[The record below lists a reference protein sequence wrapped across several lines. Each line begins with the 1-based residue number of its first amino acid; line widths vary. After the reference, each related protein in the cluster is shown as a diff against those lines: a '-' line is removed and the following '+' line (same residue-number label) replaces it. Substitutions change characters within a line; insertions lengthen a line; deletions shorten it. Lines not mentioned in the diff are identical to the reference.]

1 MCLRALSLFLSL
13 SLSLRVLNER
23 SFDESERY
31 SVDTMTFS
39 IPFLSLLFFSLETK
53 YKTKTP
59 ERMSFFPRYC
69 GQKHERR
76 FRFQKGRF
84 LVRAFLAKKSDA
96 SGRVCAHITR
106 GGLLLKRVFFFVLSS
121 RIFSLRCVSTPIQN
135 FRRRRRR
142 RRRERFF
149 RRHLPTPFVVVEEVS
164 SSSRFR
170 LRKRCFGDDH
180 YVPPRVVSL
189 SGAIYPINSDVIKS

>member
-1 MCLRALSLFLSL
+1 
-13 SLSLRVLNER
+13 
-23 SFDESERY
+23 
-31 SVDTMTFS
+31 MTFS
-39 IPFLSLLFFSLETK
+39 IPFLSLLFFSLKTK
-53 YKTKTP
+53 YNEDITGKDVLLP
-59 ERMSFFPRYC
+59 VRYC
-69 GQKHERR
+69 GQKHER
-76 FRFQKGRF
+76 FLRFQKGRF

-121 RIFSLRCVSTPIQN
+121 RIFSLRCVSTPLQN
-135 FRRRRRR
+135 FRRRR

-170 LRKRCFGDDH
+170 LRKRCFDDDH